1 MDRDWVAHRGMPQEQ
16 VNGYTILTVQST
28 LPQPIDLMTEPIE
41 SIEVSLGDRSYPIWI
56 SSGLT
61 ESAEQPYFAKHFQTA
76 VGDCTHVVLIHDAAV
91 ANTIASRVQQQ
102 LEQADIRITSISIPS
117 GETSKSVSQL
127 ESIWNTMLESGTDRR
142 SVVVAVGGGV
152 VGDLA
157 GFAAASFTRGLR
169 FVQVPTTLLSMV
181 DSSVGGKTGIN
192 LPGGKNMVGSF
203 WQPQMVWID
212 TQSLSTLPDRD
223 FISGMAEVIKYGV
236 IEDAEF
242 FTWLQ
247 TSASRMIDKDPETLR
262 YAIRKSCES
271 KARVVAEDER
281 ETSGRRAILNYG
293 HTFAHAIEATAG
305 YGVCLHGEAVSI
317 GMQMAAHL
325 AIDMELC
332 GPSLLEEQTAVLS
345 AAKLPLAWKDA
356 DPELMLPVMSRDK
369 KVSHGKLRFVL
380 PDKIGHVAMVG
391 DVPTDKVVS
400 AINACREESN

>member
-1 MDRDWVAHRGMPQEQ
+1 MPQKPF
-16 VNGYTILTVQST
+16 NGYTILTVQPT

-56 SSGLT
+56 STGRT
-61 ESAEQPYFAKHFQTA
+61 ESAEPSQFAEHFRA
-76 VGDCTHVVLIHDAAV
+76 SVDDCTHVVLLHDAAV
-91 ANTIASRVQQQ
+91 SNSIASKVERQ
-102 LEQADIRITSISIPS
+102 LTQIGIRITSVSIPS
-117 GETSKSVSQL
+117 GETSKSVSML
-127 ESIWNTMLESGTDRR
+127 ESIWNTMLESATDRR

-169 FVQVPTTLLSMV
+169 FVQIPTTLLSMV

-212 TQSLSTLPDRD
+212 TQSLATLPDRD

-242 FTWLQ
+242 FAWLQ
-247 TSASRMIDKDPETLR
+247 TQAAKLIDKDPETLR
-262 YAIRKSCES
+262 HAIRKSCES

-332 GPSLLEEQTAVLS
+332 DPSLLEAQTAVLS
-345 AAKLPLAWKDA
+345 AAKLPLVWKDA
-356 DPELMLPVMSRDK
+356 DPEKMLPVMSHDK

-380 PDKIGHVAMVG
+380 PDRIGHVAMVG
-391 DVPTDKVVS
+391 DVPSEKVMA
-400 AINACREESN
+400 AIDACRDQPG